1 MITPRVRALLAST
14 VRAACISVVII
25 GVTTAVDWVFNI
37 TPLQGV
43 IADYPAL
50 KMNAAIGVTVA
61 AWDSGCSKTRSTR
74 AWRGRCVPQP
84 SSLSA

>member
-37 TPLQGV
+37 TLLPGV

-61 AWDSGCSKTRSTR
+61 ACGLWLLKDEKHTSVAGT
-74 AWRGRCVPQP
+74 
-84 SSLSA
+84 L